1 MRSNSGL
8 DLLGN
13 LGFGLDLDLTGGESH
28 QDEKSDRLDERHDAC
43 KSYFLQELQLT
54 NDADGYFIHGYGHP
68 SYTFLKISIILLLFE
83 IVKLSKR
90 DAYKQMVS
98 CG

>member
-28 QDEKSDRLDERHDAC
+28 QGQKSDRLDERHGAC
-43 KSYFLQELQLT
+43 KSYVLQELQLT
-54 NDADGYFIHGYGHP
+54 NDADGYFIDGYGHP
-68 SYTFLKISIILLLFE
+68 SYSLFYLNYLLFE
-83 IVKLSKR
+83 NVNMSKR
-90 DAYKQMVS
+90 DAHKQMVP